1 VYYHNRERLISQ
13 QNLSLRPSRLQRLHE
28 IDTAPESGDKL
39 NMTTSVR
46 REGGT
51 VSSKLLWKLGLNIS
65 EDRRNTDSARMPRM

>member
-1 VYYHNRERLISQ
+1 
-13 QNLSLRPSRLQRLHE
+13 
-28 IDTAPESGDKL
+28 
-39 NMTTSVR
+39 MTISVR